1 MALKKNRLKMF
12 ENGAL
17 MKIFL
22 SKREEIRGHQGKL
35 HCEDP
40 HRWCSSADVVR
51 VIKVRERDRICDPV
65 WEK

>member
-1 MALKKNRLKMF
+1 MF

-22 SKREEIRGHQGKL
+22 SKREEIRGQRGEL

-40 HRWCSSADVVR
+40 HRWYSSADVVR
-51 VIKVRERDRICDPV
+51 VIKVKERGTGFVTQCGKSEV
-65 WEK
+65 HTLF